1 MAAATHPERLQLPG
15 RPPSETALVWRPAG
29 LNGVEALSARYLRQE
44 FLPHRH
50 EGFLVGVI
58 EAGGHAVWCR
68 GTRTIAGPG
77 TIATMDP
84 DEVHHGGAADQ
95 GGWRQRIMYVS
106 PSTVADVLE
115 DALDGLAPS
124 PHFRC
129 CFGRDA
135 PLAAAF
141 VALHQTLECR
151 DREPLGRQTLFEWIL
166 RRVFRRFATMG
177 LPPLALPSSPGLNR
191 ARDFLHAHLADPC
204 PLGELARVA
213 GLRRRQLVWAFGR
226 RFGLPPHRYLMQLRI
241 DAARTLLAQGVPAAE
256 VATAVGFADQSHFLR
271 RFKAVVGVTPGR
283 YLAAS

>member
-1 MAAATHPERLQLPG
+1 MTRGGRVQLPG
-15 RPPSETALVWRPAG
+15 RPPSESAVVWRPAG
-29 LNGVEALSARYLRQE
+29 LAGVEALSARYVRQE

-84 DEVHHGGAADQ
+84 DEVHHGGAADES
-95 GGWRQRIMYVS
+95 GWRQRIMYVA
-106 PSTVADVLE
+106 PPAVADVLE
-115 DALDGLAPS
+115 DALDGPPPS

-129 CFGRDA
+129 CFGSDA

-141 VALHQTLECR
+141 VGLHQALER
-151 DREPLGRQTLFEWIL
+151 GEGEPLGRQTLFEWIL
-166 RRVFRRFATMG
+166 RRMFSRFATVG
-177 LPPLALPSSPGLNR
+177 LPLPALPSSPGLNR
-191 ARDFLHAHLADPC
+191 AREFLHAHIADPC

-213 GLRRRQLVWAFGR
+213 GLRRRQFVWAFGR

-241 DAARTLLAQGVPAAE
+241 DTARRLLAQGLPAVE
-256 VATAVGFADQSHFLR
+256 VAAAVGFADQSHFVR
-271 RFKAVVGVTPGR
+271 CFKAVIGVTPGR
-283 YLAAS
+283 YAVAS